1 MMPIRRDLKFD
12 LEPIDLKRWNAH
24 GPLLSAYMNTL
35 SLFFPDGERFFI
47 HSLRHYR
54 DQITDPEL
62 KQQVTAFI
70 GQEAMH
76 GREHEEYNA
85 RLEAQGLPAE
95 KLGREIF
102 AIIEAAKKLPH
113 EVQLSITI
121 ALEHFTA
128 IYGDLLLRK
137 PEIIEGSEPTMT
149 AMWRWHALE
158 ETEHKAVAYDVY
170 RKVMGKTLRA
180 YLLRTSA
187 LVVITSVF
195 LSAIAYTMARM
206 VKADTEHR
214 HGLRDWAKFGWLML
228 GPVGALRGIA
238 LPWLDYFKPGFHPWD
253 HDNRQVLDQ
262 IDALA
267 AQYAAPAR
275 KLQPVVAV
283 AA

>member
-1 MMPIRRDLKFD
+1 MMPTRRDLKFD
-12 LEPIDLKRWNAH
+12 LADVDLKRWNAN

-54 DQITDPEL
+54 DQVTEPEL
-62 KQQVTAFI
+62 KKQITAFI

-76 GREHEEYNA
+76 GREHEEYNE
-85 RLEAQGLPAE
+85 RLEAQGLPAA

-102 AIIEAAKKLPH
+102 TIIEAAKKLPH
-113 EVQLSITI
+113 DVQLSITI

-137 PEIIEGSEPTMT
+137 PEIIDGSNPTMS

-170 RKVMGKTLRA
+170 AKVMGKTLRA

-195 LSAIAYTMARM
+195 LSAIAWTMARM

-214 HGLRDWAKFGWLML
+214 HSLRDWAKFGWLML

-253 HDNRQVLDQ
+253 HDNRHVLAQ
-262 IDALA
+262 IDTLA
-267 AQYAAPAR
+267 AQYAAAPR
-275 KLQPVVAV
+275 KLEPMAV

>member
-1 MMPIRRDLKFD
+1 MLPVRRDLKFKLDDVD
-12 LEPIDLKRWNAH
+12 LRTWNAQ

-54 DQITDPEL
+54 DQLSDPAL
-62 KQQVTAFI
+62 KAQVTAFI

-76 GREHEEYNA
+76 GREHEEYNE
-85 RLEAQGLPAE
+85 RLAAQGMPAE
-95 KLGREIF
+95 ELGRSIL
-102 AIIEAAKKLPH
+102 AIIESAKRLPP

-137 PEIIEGSEPTMT
+137 PALIEGSDPNMT

-158 ETEHKAVAYDVY
+158 ETEHKAVAYDLY
-170 RKVMGKTLRA
+170 SRVMGRTLRA
-180 YLLRTSA
+180 YLLRTST
-187 LVVITSVF
+187 LVVITTTF
-195 LSAIAYTMARM
+195 LSLIAAAMAKM
-206 VKADTEHR
+206 VLTDKNIDKSPR
-214 HGLRDWAKFGWLML
+214 QWAKFAWVML
-228 GPVGALRGIA
+228 GPIGGLRGIA

-253 HDNRQVLDQ
+253 HDNRHFLDQ
-262 IDALA
+262 IDAIA
-267 AQYAAPAR
+267 HQFGVPAKAPTR
-275 KLQPVVAV
+275 VAV

>member
-1 MMPIRRDLKFD
+1 MMPTRRDLKFD
-12 LEPIDLKRWNAH
+12 LADVDLKRWNAN

-54 DQITDPEL
+54 DQVTEPEL
-62 KQQVTAFI
+62 KKQITAFI

-76 GREHEEYNA
+76 GREHEEYNE
-85 RLEAQGLPAE
+85 RLEAQGLPAAT
-95 KLGREIF
+95 LGREIF
-102 AIIEAAKKLPH
+102 TIIEAAKKLPH
-113 EVQLSITI
+113 DVQLSITI

-137 PEIIEGSEPTMT
+137 PEIIDGSNPTMS

-170 RKVMGKTLRA
+170 TKVMGKTLRA

-195 LSAIAYTMARM
+195 LSAIAWTMARM

-214 HGLRDWAKFGWLML
+214 HSLRDWAKFGWLML

-253 HDNRQVLDQ
+253 HDNRHVLAQ
-262 IDALA
+262 IDTLA
-267 AQYAAPAR
+267 AQYAAAPR
-275 KLQPVVAV
+275 KLEPMAV

>member
-1 MMPIRRDLKFD
+1 MMPTRRDLKFD
-12 LEPIDLKRWNAH
+12 LAAIDLKRWNAH

-54 DQITDPEL
+54 DQISDPEL

-76 GREHEEYNA
+76 GREHEEYNE
-85 RLEAQGLPAE
+85 RLEAQGLPAAT
-95 KLGREIF
+95 LGREIF
-102 AIIEAAKKLPH
+102 AIIEAARKLPH

-137 PEIIEGSEPTMT
+137 PEIIDGSEPTMT

-158 ETEHKAVAYDVY
+158 ETEHKAVTYDVY
-170 RKVMGKTLRA
+170 GKIMGKTLRA
-180 YLLRTSA
+180 YLLRTST
-187 LVVITSVF
+187 LVVITGVF
-195 LSAIAYTMARM
+195 LSAIAWAMARM

-253 HDNRQVLDQ
+253 HDNRAVLDQ

-275 KLQPVVAV
+275 KLAPVAV